1 MINATP
7 QTLKERFFQP
17 PYVCGVAFSLPTRK
31 RANIFRKSDN
41 SRAWLLAA
49 LGVHSASVARR
60 RHLVPTGITTSVPH
74 PGQRKKVRHEVCKTL
89 HLFTLTTSLVDTYL
103 LHTPEARILARPMP
117 ARPTQFVL
125 SGRPNGALTVRS
137 CQVVGL

>member
-41 SRAWLLAA
+41 SRARLLGA
-49 LGVHSASVARR
+49 LGMHSASVARR
-60 RHLVPTGITTSVPH
+60 RHLVPAGITTSVPD
-74 PGQRKKVRHEVCKTL
+74 PGQREKVRDEVCNTL
-89 HLFTLTTSLVDTYL
+89 HLLTLTTSLVDTYL
-103 LHTPEARILARPMP
+103 LRTPEARILARPMP
-117 ARPTQFVL
+117 A
-125 SGRPNGALTVRS
+125 
-137 CQVVGL
+137 